1 MDAVTHRLGLCLT
14 VVVPKVLCE
23 SQAWGG
29 DGSMAVGQW
38 WWGHGSIGSGMAVGP
53 WRWVHGNGS
62 GMAMGPWEWV
72 SGDGYI
78 ADWVWDGSGTMAVG
92 LG

>member
-29 DGSMAVGQW
+29 DGSVAMGQW
-38 WWGHGSIGSGMAVGP
+38 WWGHGSIGSGMAMAVSWP
-53 WRWVHGNGS
+53 TRSRRWYWRRVNGS
-62 GMAMGPWEWV
+62 QQ
-72 SGDGYI
+72 SDI
-78 ADWVWDGSGTMAVG
+78 AIPDIWG
-92 LG
+92 LLP

>member
-29 DGSMAVGQW
+29 DGSVAMGQW

-62 GMAMGPWEWV
+62 GMGWRCV
-72 SGDGYI
+72 SNPAVMSLG
-78 ADWVWDGSGTMAVG
+78 WDGIASPTQQ
-92 LG
+92 

>member
-29 DGSMAVGQW
+29 DG
-38 WWGHGSIGSGMAVGP
+38 
-53 WRWVHGNGS
+53 
-62 GMAMGPWEWV
+62 
-72 SGDGYI
+72 YI

-92 LG
+92 PWQWVWDDNGSMGMGLG